1 MFGACL
7 TRRVPAFVLATGVA
21 FATGGALSGCG
32 ESGPRGDRDP
42 AVLPAPTPGAA
53 EGLRLPVSL
62 NEVMVA
68 LVNSAADP
76 IWLAAWR
83 NPRTDSDWRSL
94 EYRAYQLQL
103 AGALLVIPG
112 NGPMDEAWTS
122 NPQWTTWANRLEAA
136 GDHAVKAI
144 ADRDIVRISRAGDE
158 IVDVCEGCHIAFKP
172 DLPSSGMFGELS
184 PTANDFEE
192 PEDDSP

>member
-1 MFGACL
+1 MPGSSSSGGIRIFM
-7 TRRVPAFVLATGVA
+7 LAAAVA
-21 FATGGALSGCG
+21 LCGCG
-32 ESGPRGDRDP
+32 EDGPRGDRDP
-42 AVLPAPTPGAA
+42 SVLPAPTPLPANGF
-53 EGLRLPVSL
+53 RLPVSL

-83 NPRTDSDWRSL
+83 NPTTERDWRNL

-122 NPQWTTWANRLEAA
+122 NPQWLTWAKRLEAA

-144 ADRDIVRISRAGDE
+144 AARDSTRISRAGDE
-158 IVDVCEGCHIAFKP
+158 IVDVCEGCHYAFKP
-172 DLPSSGMFGELS
+172 DLPTSGLFGELS
-184 PTANDFEE
+184 PTASDFEQP
-192 PEDDSP
+192 PEENP

>member
-1 MFGACL
+1 MPGTRPADWARILCLLAGAFL
-7 TRRVPAFVLATGVA
+7 P
-21 FATGGALSGCG
+21 GCG

-42 AVLPAPTPGAA
+42 SVLPAPAPRPA
-53 EGLRLPVSL
+53 ETFHLPVSL

-76 IWLAAWR
+76 IWLAAWH
-83 NPRTDSDWRSL
+83 NPQTERDWRNL

-112 NGPMDEAWTS
+112 NGPMDEAWTA
-122 NPQWTTWANRLEAA
+122 NPQWTAWANRLEAA

-144 ADRDIVRISRAGDE
+144 AARDVERISRSGDE
-158 IVDVCEGCHIAFKP
+158 IVDVCEGCHYAFKP
-172 DLPSSGMFGELS
+172 DLPTSGLFGELS
-184 PTANDFEE
+184 PTAPDFEQTTE
-192 PEDDSP
+192 QSP